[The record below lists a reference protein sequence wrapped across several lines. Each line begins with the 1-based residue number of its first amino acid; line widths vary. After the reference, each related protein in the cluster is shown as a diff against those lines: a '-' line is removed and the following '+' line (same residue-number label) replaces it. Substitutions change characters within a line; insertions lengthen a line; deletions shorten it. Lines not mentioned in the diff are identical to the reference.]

1 MSLCKGRVRVSV
13 GFLLL
18 VAWFVQANG
27 WGLLLTVMGAAAVH
41 ELGHWLALGLLGA
54 RVIGL
59 RLTVFGAEMETAW
72 DRLSYGAELTAVL
85 AGPAANLVWGLVLA
99 SLGKAWFEAAGAH
112 LVLCS
117 FNLLRGRPLD
127 GGRALELAV
136 SWAAGPAAGER
147 VARWVGVFASMGISA
162 GLCWLLWRTGGSLWL
177 LPAAI
182 GTFASGFREIF
193 PENYAKKVK

>member
-1 MSLCKGRVRVSV
+1 MSRCKNRVRVSV

-27 WGLLLTVMGAAAVH
+27 WGLLLTVLGAAAVH

-54 RVIGL
+54 RVTGL
-59 RLTVFGAEMETAW
+59 RLNVFGAEMETAW

-112 LVLCS
+112 LVLCA
-117 FNLLRGRPLD
+117 FNLLPVRPLD

-147 VARWVGVFASMGISA
+147 VARWVGVFASMGLSA

-182 GTFASGFREIF
+182 GAFAAGAREIF
-193 PENYAKKVK
+193 PEKMRKK

>member
-112 LVLCS
+112 LVLCA
-117 FNLLRGRPLD
+117 FNLLPVRPLD

-182 GTFASGFREIF
+182 GAFAAGAREIF
-193 PENYAKKVK
+193 PEKMRKK